1 MKGKFIVYS
10 LVAALVI
17 VGCTFLVGIQFR
29 VGYTNLIALAT
40 FCFAFFT
47 YSLDHYFDALHAKDK
62 DHLHQRHQVSDSAY
76 KMTLKGLVLT
86 ALCSLY
92 FFSFLPRMYLFT
104 GVFIA
109 ILSGLYFLFI
119 LKFSLK
125 AWHKQLISAFIL
137 TLVMTIWILI
147 YPQDLIQSWTY
158 ILIVFLAVSSNLLTF
173 GYTDQKYDILL
184 NQKESKMS
192 KKSLLIFLA
201 LATISIFVIGF
212 FNGVGQTWMFVPL
225 VYFLIIGLTSKRLLQ
240 NETLRIGLDL
250 IMLLPLL
257 KLFI

>member
-104 GVFIA
+104 GVFYCNIVRVC
-109 ILSGLYFLFI
+109 IFLFYFKIFTKSVAQAVDIRFYFNLGNDHLDFNLSPRSYPI
-119 LKFSLK
+119 LDIYIDRFFSR
-125 AWHKQLISAFIL
+125 F
-137 TLVMTIWILI
+137 
-147 YPQDLIQSWTY
+147 
-158 ILIVFLAVSSNLLTF
+158 
-173 GYTDQKYDILL
+173 
-184 NQKESKMS
+184 
-192 KKSLLIFLA
+192 
-201 LATISIFVIGF
+201 
-212 FNGVGQTWMFVPL
+212 
-225 VYFLIIGLTSKRLLQ
+225 
-240 NETLRIGLDL
+240 
-250 IMLLPLL
+250 
-257 KLFI
+257 